1 MTEGLSV
8 PGWGGVAA
16 SLVLVALAAAI
27 AYRQRLRLTTELVI
41 AAVRAGVQ
49 LVAVGAILV
58 IVFRH
63 TGLPGALAWVVLMVV
78 IAGQVAGR
86 RGAGLPHAVWAA
98 TIGVA
103 FGAALT
109 LGVLIGLRII
119 STEARVVVPV
129 GGMVVSGAMQATGIA
144 LRRLHEDARGSRAA
158 VEARLCLGL
167 SAREAFLPFRRSALR
182 TALVPA
188 IDATKVVGLISLPGA
203 MTGLILAGVDPLTAI
218 RYQIVVMYM
227 LLAAAALAAL
237 AAARVAER
245 YLFDPSHR
253 LVPLPPTGPATP
265 LPGPAAP
272 PPGPATPLP
281 GPVAGPVGPSTGS
294 VGPPTGPVG
303 PPSAGT
309 PERAPGPGER

>member
-1 MTEGLSV
+1 MTQDLSV

-16 SLVLVALAAAI
+16 SLVLVALAAVI
-27 AYRQRLRLTTELVI
+27 AYRQRLQLTRELVI

-49 LVAVGAILV
+49 LVAVGAVLLIL
-58 IVFRH
+58 FRH
-63 TGLPGALAWVVLMVV
+63 TGLPGALGWVVLMIV

-86 RGAGLPHAVWAA
+86 RGAGLPHAIRSA

-103 FGAALT
+103 FGSVLT
-109 LGVLIGLRII
+109 LGVLIGLGII
-119 STEARVVVPV
+119 STQARVVVPV

-144 LRRLHEDARGSRAA
+144 LRRLHEDARQARPA

-188 IDATKVVGLISLPGA
+188 VDSTKVVGLISLPGA

-227 LLAAAALAAL
+227 LLAATALAAL

-245 YLFDPSHR
+245 ELFDPAQR
-253 LVPLPPTGPATP
+253 LVPLP
-265 LPGPAAP
+265 
-272 PPGPATPLP
+272 
-281 GPVAGPVGPSTGS
+281 S
-294 VGPPTGPVG
+294 
-303 PPSAGT
+303 
-309 PERAPGPGER
+309 